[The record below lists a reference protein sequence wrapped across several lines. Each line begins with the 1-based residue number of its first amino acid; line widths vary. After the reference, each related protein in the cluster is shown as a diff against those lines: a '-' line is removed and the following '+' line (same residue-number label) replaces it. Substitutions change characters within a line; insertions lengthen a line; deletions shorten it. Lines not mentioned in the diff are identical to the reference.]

1 MLLPES
7 MSRIVIVGTK
17 TRMKDAI
24 NAFYSE
30 KSIHVIDHT
39 TGDDGILIG
48 HPIEGTSKAS
58 ERLLKVRA
66 LEKELGIDNT
76 TKTDDVSVEKIQ
88 ECIES
93 GRIEGV
99 EEEVLKTVDA
109 RNDLN
114 QKISELNSKQKALEL
129 LTKLNEVTLD
139 LYSGYKS
146 ITVLVGTTADDASSV
161 QIEDAEVF
169 STYSKKEGGVVAV
182 FVKNGSRDK
191 ALDALSG
198 VGFNEIQIPVYTEKI
213 SAADAYA
220 SVVKEIEQLN
230 ADLENNAKTLEEL
243 KAKYMHFLKGS
254 DEELSIEVEKGSVP
268 LRIAV
273 SKYSYIMDAWV
284 PTKNVDK
291 VKADLERKLGDD
303 VHVEFE
309 ETRGR
314 KIEESEAQESRFQN
328 VPVKQNNGKIVCEYE
343 YATSLVSLPKY
354 QEIDPT
360 FLIAIFLPLFFG
372 FMVGD
377 MGYAIPF
384 IIIGAY
390 GLKKTKHKDWR
401 SIALVL
407 FFGGLWAF
415 IFGLFFYGEM
425 LGMHFVGGAYNDAGI
440 WHWHD
445 DHVAIG
451 GTSVTWD
458 WIFGSKFP
466 DWFNNMICTAEIWE
480 DGKWVAGEVGIGK
493 LVNVAFLLKLSVYV
507 GIVHLFIG
515 IMCGVVNVIKQ
526 HGGKAAFLE
535 KGGLLFTF
543 IGMIL
548 FCFALTQA
556 MFGGEIGD
564 LFKGTNLM
572 IFVAGIVI
580 LVVGIVLNSKT
591 EGGLQAIMG
600 IPEVIGW
607 ILSYTRLAAITMSKA
622 GMALAFNYIVFGM
635 IMSTSG
641 TGIYMLN
648 GEIVDSTV
656 EGAVQVMAFDPF
668 ANIIMLVIGLLLFGF
683 LHLVIWTLAILSG
696 GLHALRLQY
705 VELMMRFYDGGGE
718 AYTPLAEVRKK
729 TFFNKN
735 ANKIKEV

>member
-7 MSRIVIVGTK
+7 MSRVVIVGTK

-30 KSIHVIDHT
+30 KSIHIIDHI
-39 TGDDGILIG
+39 TGDDGISIG
-48 HPIEGTSKAS
+48 HPLEETSKAS

-66 LEKELGIDNT
+66 LQKELGIDYS
-76 TKTDDVSVEKIQ
+76 TKTDIVSLENMRN
-88 ECIES
+88 CIET
-93 GRIEGV
+93 GRVETIEK
-99 EEEVLKTVDA
+99 EVLAAVDA

-114 QKISELNSKQKALEL
+114 QKISELNSKQKSLEVL
-129 LTKLNEVTLD
+129 AKLDEITLD

-146 ITVLVGTTADDASSV
+146 ISVLVGTTTDDASSL

-182 FVKNGSRDK
+182 FVKNESKNK

-198 VGFNEIQIPVYTEKI
+198 VGFVEVQVPGYIESNI
-213 SAADAYA
+213 A
-220 SVVKEIEQLN
+220 SEECAEVIRLIEQLN
-230 ADLENNAKTLEEL
+230 AELDSNACTIEGLKT
-243 KAKYMHFLKGS
+243 KYKHFLKGS
-254 DEELSIEVEKGSVP
+254 DEDLSIEVEKGSIP

-273 SKYSYIMDAWV
+273 SKYSYIMDAWI

-291 VKADLERKLGDD
+291 VKADLEQKLGDD
-303 VHVEFE
+303 IHVEFE

-314 KIEESEAQESRFQN
+314 KLEESEAQESRFQN
-328 VPVKQNNGKIVCEYE
+328 VPVKQSNGKIVCEYE
-343 YATSLVSLPKY
+343 YATSLVSIPKY

-377 MGYAIPF
+377 VGYAIPF

-425 LGMHFVGGAYNDAGI
+425 LGMHFVGYIHGSWIA
-440 WHWHD
+440 
-445 DHVAIG
+445 DHIANG
-451 GTSVTWD
+451 GTNVTWD
-458 WIFGSKFP
+458 WIFGSGTTFP
-466 DWFNNMICTAEIWE
+466 QWFNDMICTAQVWE
-480 DGKWVAGEVGIGK
+480 NGEWVDGEVGIGK

-507 GIVHLFIG
+507 GVVHLFIG
-515 IMCGVVNVIKQ
+515 IMCGVINVTKQ
-526 HGGKAAFLE
+526 HGGKAAILE
-535 KGGLLFTF
+535 KGGVLFTF

-548 FCFALTQA
+548 FCYALTQA
-556 MFGGEIGD
+556 MFGGDMGD
-564 LFKGTNLM
+564 LLKGTNLI
-572 IFVAGIVI
+572 IFAIGIVI
-580 LVVGIVLNSKT
+580 LVIGIALNSKS

-622 GMALAFNYIVFGM
+622 GMALAFNYIVFSM
-635 IMSTSG
+635 IMTTTTTVG
-641 TGIYMLN
+641 
-648 GEIVDSTV
+648 GETV
-656 EGAVQVMAFDPF
+656 FDPF
-668 ANIIMLVIGLLLFGF
+668 SNIIMLVIGLLMFGF

-705 VELMMRFYDGGGE
+705 VELMMRFYEGGGE
-718 AYTPLAEVRKK
+718 AFAPLQEVRKK
-729 TFFNKN
+729 TYFNKN

>member
-39 TGDDGILIG
+39 TGDDGISIG

-66 LEKELGIDNT
+66 LEKELGIDVH

-88 ECIES
+88 ECIVS

-129 LTKLNEVTLD
+129 LMKLNEVTLD
-139 LYSGYKS
+139 LYSGYKN
-146 ITVLVGTTADDASSV
+146 ITVLVGTITDDVSSV

-182 FVKNGSRDK
+182 FVKNESKDK
-191 ALDALSG
+191 ALNVLSD
-198 VGFNEIQIPVYTEKI
+198 VGFNEIQVPVCSEKI
-213 SAADAYA
+213 SAADAY
-220 SVVKEIEQLN
+220 SNVVKEIENLN
-230 ADLENNAKTLEEL
+230 KELENNSEKLEEL
-243 KAKYMHFLKGS
+243 KSKYKHFLKGS

-284 PTKNVDK
+284 PTKDVDK
-291 VKADLERKLGDD
+291 VKADLEQKLGDD

-314 KIEESEAQESRFQN
+314 KMEESESQESRFQN

-425 LGMHFVGGAYNDAGI
+425 LGMHFVGGAYENGI
-440 WHWHD
+440 WHWHEG
-445 DHVAIG
+445 HVALG

-458 WIFGSKFP
+458 WIFGSTFP
-466 DWFNNMICTAEIWE
+466 QWFNDMICSAQIWE
-480 DGKWVAGEVGIGK
+480 DGQWVDGEVGIGK

-515 IMCGVVNVIKQ
+515 IMCGIVNVTKQ

-543 IGMIL
+543 FGMVL
-548 FCFALTQA
+548 FCLALTQA
-556 MFGGEIGD
+556 MFGGEISD
-564 LFKGTNLM
+564 LTKGSTFV
-572 IFVAGIVI
+572 IFIVSIIVLVIGII
-580 LVVGIVLNSKT
+580 LNSKT

-622 GMALAFNYIVFGM
+622 GMALAFNYIVFSM
-635 IMSTSG
+635 IMTTTEVSSG
-641 TGIYMLN
+641 
-648 GEIVDSTV
+648 VV
-656 EGAVQVMAFDPF
+656 AFDPLG
-668 ANIIMLVIGLLLFGF
+668 NIIMLVIGLLLFGF

-705 VELMMRFYDGGGE
+705 VELMMRFYEGGGE
-718 AYTPLAEVRKK
+718 AFAPLTEVRKK

>member
-39 TGDDGILIG
+39 TGDDGISIG

-146 ITVLVGTTADDASSV
+146 ITVLVGTTTDDASSV

-198 VGFNEIQIPVYTEKI
+198 VGFNEIQMPVYTEKI

-377 MGYAIPF
+377 VGYAIPF

-425 LGMHFVGGAYNDAGI
+425 LGMHFVGYIHGSWIA
-440 WHWHD
+440 
-445 DHVAIG
+445 DHIANG
-451 GTSVTWD
+451 GTNVTWD
-458 WIFGSKFP
+458 WIFGSGTTFP
-466 DWFNNMICTAEIWE
+466 QWFNDMICTAQVWE
-480 DGKWVAGEVGIGK
+480 NGEWVDGEVGIGK

-507 GIVHLFIG
+507 GVVHLFIG
-515 IMCGVVNVIKQ
+515 IMCGVINVTKQ
-526 HGGKAAFLE
+526 HGGKAAILE
-535 KGGLLFTF
+535 KGGVLFTF

-548 FCFALTQA
+548 FCYALTQA
-556 MFGGEIGD
+556 MFGGDMGD
-564 LFKGTNLM
+564 LLKGTNLI
-572 IFVAGIVI
+572 IFTIGIVI
-580 LVVGIVLNSKT
+580 LVIGIALNSKS

-622 GMALAFNYIVFGM
+622 GMALAFNYIVFSM
-635 IMSTSG
+635 IMTTTTTVG
-641 TGIYMLN
+641 
-648 GEIVDSTV
+648 GETV
-656 EGAVQVMAFDPF
+656 FDPF
-668 ANIIMLVIGLLLFGF
+668 SNIIMLVIGLLMFGF

-705 VELMMRFYDGGGE
+705 VELMMRFYEGGGE
-718 AYTPLAEVRKK
+718 AFAPLQEVRKK
-729 TFFNKN
+729 TYFNKN

>member
-30 KSIHVIDHT
+30 KFIHVIDHT
-39 TGDDGILIG
+39 TGDDGISIG

-66 LEKELGIDNT
+66 LEKELGIDTT
-76 TKTDDVSVEKIQ
+76 TKTDDVSVEEIQ
-88 ECIES
+88 NSINS
-93 GRIEGV
+93 GNIEGV

-114 QKISELNSKQKALEL
+114 QKISELNSKQKALEIL
-129 LTKLNEVTLD
+129 AKLNEVTLD
-139 LYSGYKS
+139 LYGGYKN
-146 ITVLVGTTADDASSV
+146 ITVLVGTTADNASSV
-161 QIEDAEVF
+161 NIENAEIF
-169 STYSKKEGGVVAV
+169 SAYSKKNGGVVAV
-182 FVKNGSRDK
+182 FVKNECRDAALK
-191 ALDALSG
+191 ALSE
-198 VGFNEIQIPVYTEKI
+198 VGFNEIQAPVYTEKI

-220 SVVKEIEQLN
+220 NVVSEIEQTN
-230 ADLENNAKTLEEL
+230 IDLENNSMKLEEL
-243 KAKYMHFLKGS
+243 KTKYKHFLKGS
-254 DEELSIEVEKGSVP
+254 DEELSIEVEKGSIP

-284 PTKNVDK
+284 PTKSVDK
-291 VKADLERKLGDD
+291 VKADLEQKLGDD

-314 KIEESEAQESRFQN
+314 RVEESESQESRFQN
-328 VPVKQNNGKIVCEYE
+328 VPIKQNNGRIVCEYE

-377 MGYAIPF
+377 VGYAIPF

-390 GLKKTKHKDWR
+390 GLRKTKHKDWR

-425 LGMHFVGGAYNDAGI
+425 LGMHFVGGEFNSAGI
-440 WHWHD
+440 WHWHA
-445 DHVAIG
+445 DHVANG
-451 GTSVTWD
+451 GTNVTWD
-458 WIFGSKFP
+458 WIFGSHFP
-466 DWFNNMICTAEIWE
+466 QWFNDMICSAQVWE
-480 DGKWVAGEVGIGK
+480 DGHWVDGEVGIGK

-515 IMCGVVNVIKQ
+515 IMCGIINVTKQ
-526 HGGKAAFLE
+526 HGGKEAFLE

-543 IGMIL
+543 FGMIL

-564 LFKGTNLM
+564 LFKGTTLT
-572 IFVAGIVI
+572 IF
-580 LVVGIVLNSKT
+580 VVGIVVLIIGVALNART
-591 EGGLQAIMG
+591 EGGLQAVMG

-635 IMSTSG
+635 IMTTKTVG
-641 TGIYMLN
+641 
-648 GEIVDSTV
+648 GEVL
-656 EGAVQVMAFDPF
+656 FDPF

-705 VELMMRFYDGGGE
+705 VELMMRFYEGGGE
-718 AYTPLAEVRKK
+718 AFAPLAEVRKK

-735 ANKIKEV
+735 TNKIKEV

>member
-39 TGDDGILIG
+39 TGDDGISIG

-66 LEKELGIDNT
+66 LEKELGIDIT
-76 TKTDDVSVEKIQ
+76 TKTDDVSVEEIQ
-88 ECIES
+88 NSINS
-93 GRIEGV
+93 GNIEGV

-114 QKISELNSKQKALEL
+114 QKISELNSKQKALEIL
-129 LTKLNEVTLD
+129 AKLNEVTLD
-139 LYSGYKS
+139 LYSGYKN
-146 ITVLVGTTADDASSV
+146 ITVLVGTTADNASSV
-161 QIEDAEVF
+161 QIENAEIF
-169 STYSKKEGGVVAV
+169 STYSKKNGGVVAV
-182 FVKNGSRDK
+182 FVKNECRDAALK
-191 ALDALSG
+191 ALSE
-198 VGFNEIQIPVYTEKI
+198 VGFNEVQVPVYTEKI

-220 SVVKEIEQLN
+220 NIVREIEQTNVEL
-230 ADLENNAKTLEEL
+230 DNNNKKLEEL
-243 KAKYMHFLKGS
+243 KTKYKHFLKGS
-254 DEELSIEVEKGSVP
+254 DEELSIEVEKGSIP

-284 PTKNVDK
+284 PTKSVDK
-291 VKADLERKLGDD
+291 VKADLEQKLGDD

-314 KIEESEAQESRFQN
+314 KIEESESQESRFQN
-328 VPVKQNNGKIVCEYE
+328 VPIKQNNGRIVCEYE

-377 MGYAIPF
+377 VGYAIPF

-425 LGMHFVGGAYNDAGI
+425 LGMHFVGGEFNSAGI
-440 WHWHD
+440 WHWHE

-451 GTSVTWD
+451 GTNVTWD
-458 WIFGSKFP
+458 WIFGSHFP
-466 DWFNNMICTAEIWE
+466 QWFNDMICSAQVWE
-480 DGKWVAGEVGIGK
+480 DGHWADGEVGIGK

-515 IMCGVVNVIKQ
+515 IMCGIVNVTKQ

-543 IGMIL
+543 FGMIL

-564 LFKGTNLM
+564 LFKGTTLT
-572 IFVAGIVI
+572 IFVVGIVI
-580 LVVGIVLNSKT
+580 LIIGVVLNART
-591 EGGLQAIMG
+591 EGGLQAVMG

-635 IMSTSG
+635 IMSTKTMVG
-641 TGIYMLN
+641 
-648 GEIVDSTV
+648 GEVV
-656 EGAVQVMAFDPF
+656 FDPF
-668 ANIIMLVIGLLLFGF
+668 GNIIMLVIGLLLFGF

-705 VELMMRFYDGGGE
+705 VELMMRFYEGGGD
-718 AYTPLAEVRKK
+718 AYAPLAEVRKK

-735 ANKIKEV
+735 TNKIKEV

>member
-39 TGDDGILIG
+39 TGDDGISIG

-66 LEKELGIDNT
+66 LEKELGIDIT
-76 TKTDDVSVEKIQ
+76 TKTDDISVEEIQ
-88 ECIES
+88 NSINS
-93 GRIEGV
+93 GNIEGV

-114 QKISELNSKQKALEL
+114 QKISELNSKQKALEIL
-129 LTKLNEVTLD
+129 AKLNEVTLD
-139 LYSGYKS
+139 LYSGYKN
-146 ITVLVGTTADDASSV
+146 ITVLVGTTADNASSV
-161 QIEDAEVF
+161 QIENAEIF
-169 STYSKKEGGVVAV
+169 STYSKKNGGVVAV
-182 FVKNGSRDK
+182 FVKNECRDAALK
-191 ALDALSG
+191 ALSE
-198 VGFNEIQIPVYTEKI
+198 VGFNEVQVPVYTEKI

-220 SVVKEIEQLN
+220 NIVREIEQTNVEL
-230 ADLENNAKTLEEL
+230 DNNNKKLEEL
-243 KAKYMHFLKGS
+243 KTKYKHFLKGS
-254 DEELSIEVEKGSVP
+254 DEELSIEVEKGSIP

-284 PTKNVDK
+284 PTKSVDK
-291 VKADLERKLGDD
+291 VKADLEQKLGDD

-314 KIEESEAQESRFQN
+314 KIEESESQESRFQN
-328 VPVKQNNGKIVCEYE
+328 VPIKQNNGRIVCEYE

-377 MGYAIPF
+377 VGYAIPF

-425 LGMHFVGGAYNDAGI
+425 LGMHFVGGEFNSAGI
-440 WHWHD
+440 WHWHE

-451 GTSVTWD
+451 GTNVTWD
-458 WIFGSKFP
+458 WIFGSHFP
-466 DWFNNMICTAEIWE
+466 QWFNDMICSAQVWE
-480 DGKWVAGEVGIGK
+480 DGHWADGEVGIGK

-515 IMCGVVNVIKQ
+515 IMCGIVNVTKQ

-543 IGMIL
+543 FGMIL

-564 LFKGTNLM
+564 LFKGTTLT
-572 IFVAGIVI
+572 IF
-580 LVVGIVLNSKT
+580 VVGIVVLIIGVVLNART
-591 EGGLQAIMG
+591 EGGLQAVMG

-635 IMSTSG
+635 IMSTKTMVG
-641 TGIYMLN
+641 
-648 GEIVDSTV
+648 GEVV
-656 EGAVQVMAFDPF
+656 FDPF
-668 ANIIMLVIGLLLFGF
+668 GNIIMLVIGLLLFGF

-705 VELMMRFYDGGGE
+705 VELMMRFYEGGGD
-718 AYTPLAEVRKK
+718 AYAPLAEVRKK

-735 ANKIKEV
+735 TNKIKEV